1 MIFME
6 ALKAYIQKCKE
17 LSQANSKA
25 NQMAEPKEIDSE
37 NYKANQTEGTE
48 ETEDSNNMVDEDDQ
62 EAEEDDAAE
71 DVSDVMNKF
80 TSFLQGFAFQHHS
93 TSPNE
98 PKLFPILLKAE
109 Y

>member
-17 LSQANSKA
+17 LSQSNSKA
-25 NQMAEPKEIDSE
+25 SQMSEPEEIDSK
-37 NYKANQTEGTE
+37 NYNATGTE
-48 ETEDSNNMVDEDDQ
+48 ESADSNNMVDEDGQ
-62 EAEEDDAAE
+62 SEENADE

-80 TSFLQGFAFQHHS
+80 SSFLQGFAFQHHS
-93 TSPNE
+93 TSSNE